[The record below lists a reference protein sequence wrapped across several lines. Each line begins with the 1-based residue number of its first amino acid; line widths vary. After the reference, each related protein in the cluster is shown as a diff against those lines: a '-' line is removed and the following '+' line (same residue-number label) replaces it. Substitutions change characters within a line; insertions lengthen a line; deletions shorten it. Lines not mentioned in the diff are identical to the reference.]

1 MVLGGEVKDEYASRY
16 ASTAQLFERSMELWR
31 GVEGLRVWFKE
42 RRDTPDEL
50 HVRVAHKRIQAV
62 ECPVCHRKCA
72 TCGTRERTLWHF
84 DI

>member
-1 MVLGGEVKDEYASRY
+1 MNTQAGMS
-16 ASTAQLFERSMELWR
+16 AQLFERSMEFGEEWK
-31 GVEGLRVWFKE
+31 VCDVWFKE

-62 ECPVCHRKCA
+62 KCPVCHRSCT
-72 TCGTRERTLWHF
+72 TCDTRERTLRYL